1 MLPTIHRQ
9 RTTPAA
15 AKEYL
20 DYFHRELDREVG
32 PLLELLGSE
41 ALLIPEIYGGKRPRL
56 RGWNQLTHAALDD
69 NPYYFAAL
77 EASVLDGGNLG
88 VLLGEPSARLCTV
101 DLDRT
106 EAVEP
111 FLKKNPRFRETLT
124 STGSGVGAQF
134 WVRIARGSYYIPKVL
149 KISVSEALAK
159 RYGGVPR
166 NPATGTF
173 DIGEWRG
180 GQKSTIWGRHESGKT
195 YEIPVRAKPV
205 ELTMEEILLPKGWFL
220 RLLRPTE
227 FGPAAWEDLTED
239 ERINAADR
247 RRAVRREW
255 RGGGGSH

>member
-1 MLPTIHRQ
+1 MIPTIHRQ

-124 STGSGVGAQF
+124 STGSMVT
-134 WVRIARGSYYIPKVL
+134 RL
-149 KISVSEALAK
+149 
-159 RYGGVPR
+159 
-166 NPATGTF
+166 NPGCSQAT
-173 DIGEWRG
+173 E
-180 GQKSTIWGRHESGKT
+180 
-195 YEIPVRAKPV
+195 
-205 ELTMEEILLPKGWFL
+205 
-220 RLLRPTE
+220 
-227 FGPAAWEDLTED
+227 
-239 ERINAADR
+239 
-247 RRAVRREW
+247 
-255 RGGGGSH
+255 